1 MDGVVGGLSPAAG
14 TRTCMQDA
22 PHVGDVT
29 SAEHSVPKWE
39 AGTLPGRVC
48 RLETCAQGAWS
59 FERAETPVYASV
71 LSGQKRQRVHMSERS
86 IRANHHECK
95 YAASQGTLYR
105 GTTVTRCLSLHRD
118 TRVTPSLFPHTHH
131 MVSNSAQ
138 GGRCS
143 PCLVLS
149 ESAFFIGSRL
159 IGAIV
164 SSPWH
169 SSTGPM
175 AGLAL
180 HISGSLFKYPGSATS
195 TARHSVCAQL

>member
-1 MDGVVGGLSPAAG
+1 MSRRRSTVSRSGMRALCQVD
-14 TRTCMQDA
+14 
-22 PHVGDVT
+22 
-29 SAEHSVPKWE
+29 
-39 AGTLPGRVC
+39 RVC

-59 FERAETPVYASV
+59 CERAETPVYASV
-71 LSGQKRQRVHMSERS
+71 LSGQRVHKSERS
-86 IRANHHECK
+86 IRANHRECK

-118 TRVTPSLFPHTHH
+118 TRVTPSLFPHTDH

-138 GGRCS
+138 EGRCI
-143 PCLVLS
+143 PCFVLS
-149 ESAFFIGSRL
+149 ESAFFIGMLRL
-159 IGAIV
+159 MGAIV
-164 SSPWH
+164 SSLWH

-180 HISGSLFKYPGSATS
+180 HIRGSLFKYPGSATS